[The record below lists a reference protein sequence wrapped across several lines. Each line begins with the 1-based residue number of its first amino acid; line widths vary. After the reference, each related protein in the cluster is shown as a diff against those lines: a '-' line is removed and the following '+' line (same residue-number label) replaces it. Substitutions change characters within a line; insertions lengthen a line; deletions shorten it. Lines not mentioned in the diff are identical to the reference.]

1 MPLTFEWDPRK
12 ERSNLAKHGV
22 GFEQASTILATDR
35 RSRFLIPRIRRQ
47 KSVTSPS
54 AERSQVNCSLLS
66 TPNEAIIFVSLA
78 QRAPV
83 DENVSFMKKLS
94 NKSEQRQ
101 MRPEYDFSQGERGKY
116 ARRYAQGTNVIVLE
130 PDVAKVFRSSKAV
143 NASLRKIIHQRALEV
158 AK

>member
-22 GFEQASTILATDR
+22 GFEQASTIFGDR
-35 RSRFLIPRIRRQ
+35 SSLTIPDPEHSQTEERYITIGRAFTGKLLVVVHTERGNNIRIISARRASRR
-47 KSVTSPS
+47 
-54 AERSQVNCSLLS
+54 ERK
-66 TPNEAIIFVSLA
+66 
-78 QRAPV
+78 
-83 DENVSFMKKLS
+83 FMKKSS

-116 ARRYAQGTNVIVLE
+116 ARRYAEGTNVVVLE

>member
-12 ERSNLAKHGV
+12 EGLNLAKHGV
-22 GFEQASTILATDR
+22 GFEQASTIFGDR
-35 RSRFLIPRIRRQ
+35 SSLTIPDPSIRRQ

-66 TPNEAIIFVSLA
+66 TPNKAIIFVSLA
-78 QRAPV
+78 QGAPV
-83 DENVSFMKKLS
+83 DENVSFMKKSS

-116 ARRYAQGTNVIVLE
+116 ARRYAQGTNVVVLE